1 MTLQGSQTA
10 FKVVLV
16 FCLCCVA
23 ALVVVLSITT
33 DSTGL
38 MPFKSPGFSR
48 SSIRSRFNSTYAPQ
62 TESGNQTNTG
72 SSKPSTSIEMSS
84 ESTLNVTGQDNS
96 TEQAQTKAVK
106 KEKGIPNPLKP
117 ETSFRQPPPAQVLTT
132 CPNQDVLPNERLTP
146 NKEATTVQRVNEF
159 VFGKFLPKTQAM
171 TDVANQTLPSIITK
185 RKSIRE
191 AADEI
196 DKTLT
201 ELNLAVDFD
210 DYRLLPGGHWI
221 PLSCN
226 PRWKVAIVVPFRN
239 RFHHL
244 PIFLRHIVPLLK
256 RQKLEFSI
264 FIAEQRNDERFN
276 RAMLMNVGF
285 VEALNFTNYDCVVF
299 HDIDHLAVNV
309 KNYFGCDNMP
319 RHFISGEKIWE
330 WKIIYENLFG
340 GVTGLTTQQFYD
352 INGLPNVY
360 WGWGGEDDEFAKRVK
375 AKGFKRSRPKGEI
388 GYFDSVVHE
397 KKESSPTNEARFC
410 LLNNYVHR
418 KTTDG
423 VSNLRYEQPTIEL
436 HPLYTNV
443 SVNIQKLPWN
453 PRWPRCEGQ

>member
-1 MTLQGSQTA
+1 MTSQA
-10 FKVVLV
+10 SEQSRVKG
-16 FCLCCVA
+16 
-23 ALVVVLSITT
+23 
-33 DSTGL
+33 TGNTL
-38 MPFKSPGFSR
+38 PSR
-48 SSIRSRFNSTYAPQ
+48 SESYSI
-62 TESGNQTNTG
+62 
-72 SSKPSTSIEMSS
+72 PS
-84 ESTLNVTGQDNS
+84 D
-96 TEQAQTKAVK
+96 
-106 KEKGIPNPLKP
+106 
-117 ETSFRQPPPAQVLTT
+117 
-132 CPNQDVLPNERLTP
+132 ERLTP
-146 NKEATTVQRVNEF
+146 DKEASTVQKVNEGL
-159 VFGKFLPKTQAM
+159 FGKFLPRTQTLVDM
-171 TDVANQTLPSIITK
+171 ANRTLPSIILK

-196 DKTLT
+196 DKTIT
-201 ELNLAVDFD
+201 ELNLAVDID

-299 HDIDHLAVNV
+299 HDIDQLAINV

-319 RHFISGEKIWE
+319 RHFISGEAIWE
-330 WKIIYENLFG
+330 WKLYYEDLFG
-340 GVTGLTTQQFYD
+340 GVTGLTKQQFYD
-352 INGLPNVY
+352 INGLPNIY
-360 WGWGGEDDEFAKRVK
+360 WGWGGEDDEFANRVK
-375 AKGFKRSRPKGEI
+375 AKDLKRSRPKGEI
-388 GYFDSVVHE
+388 GYFDSIVHE
-397 KKESSPTNEARFC
+397 RNESSPFNEARFC
-410 LLNNYVHR
+410 LLGNIGQR
-418 KTTDG
+418 RTTDG

-436 HPLYTNV
+436 HPLYTNI

-453 PRWPRCEGQ
+453 PRWKRC